1 QDKTRQ
7 ARTELA
13 KSDLEAAET
22 LAREADQL
30 HVTFAP
36 HEDSPSKVFEGL
48 DKARRDPK
56 TLLSASRA
64 SLQRGSLD
72 RAEQYARAADHQPS
86 PFTFMMGDSPS
97 KVLKDIQTA
106 RANAP
111 RSQQLP
117 ANRINGVDRSVG
129 AFPKQSANTEK
140 ARVLV
145 RQGREALSRGDVVQA
160 RKCAEQASALNADL
174 QWSEDNPA
182 RLLEDIT
189 RKAGGSSVSTI
200 GNGPEGT

>member
-1 QDKTRQ
+1 ANSRALRPRREAREQLGLAESSIQHGRPADAAALIKKITANELYLSPADRQRFQMLCQRVHVQPSTSSSVNVNAAGLAQDKTRQ

-36 HEDSPSKVFEGL
+36 PEDSPSKVFEGL

-72 RAEQYARAADHQPS
+72 RAEQYARAADHQAS

-117 ANRINGVDRSVG
+117 ANRI
-129 AFPKQSANTEK
+129 
-140 ARVLV
+140 
-145 RQGREALSRGDVVQA
+145 
-160 RKCAEQASALNADL
+160 
-174 QWSEDNPA
+174 
-182 RLLEDIT
+182 
-189 RKAGGSSVSTI
+189 
-200 GNGPEGT
+200 